1 MLVVRVVG
9 AMFEQLL
16 SPAYMPFAISFV
28 IMIGIG
34 LIEAVGLGLG
44 HLDLDAG
51 THVDGTAQTSEVTLI
66 DWLGLGDIP
75 ILIWLT
81 SLLACFTLLG
91 VAIQQIAAAMF
102 GAPLAPGLA
111 AGGALLGGLG
121 LNTLVANGLAR
132 ILPGTETTA
141 ISSDDLV
148 RRRGTIV
155 EGAARRGQP
164 ARAKVVDH
172 FGQAHY
178 VMVEPHEDG
187 DVIAQ
192 GETAL
197 LVRRE
202 GALFYALPDASTFR
216 AS

>member
-1 MLVVRVVG
+1 MLD
-9 AMFEQLL
+9 ELL

-44 HLDLDAG
+44 NLDLDAG
-51 THVDGTAQTSEVTLI
+51 MHVDGTSHGSEVTLI

-91 VAIQQIAAAMF
+91 VAIQQIAAVTF
-102 GAPLAPGLA
+102 GAPVPPGLA
-111 AGGALLGGLG
+111 AGGALVGGLI
-121 LNTLVANGLAR
+121 LNTFAANGLAR
-132 ILPGTETTA
+132 ILPGTETSA

-148 RRRGTIV
+148 RRRGTIL
-155 EGAARRGQP
+155 EGTARRGQP

-172 FGQAHY
+172 YGQAHY
-178 VMVEPHEDG
+178 VMVEPHEDS

-202 GALFYALPDASTFR
+202 GSLFFGLPDASTLR
-216 AS
+216 AL

>member
-1 MLVVRVVG
+1 ML
-9 AMFEQLL
+9 EQLL

-28 IMIGIG
+28 IMVGIG

-44 HLDLDAG
+44 QLDLDAG
-51 THVDGTAQTSEVTLI
+51 AHIDGTSQSSEVTLI

-81 SLLACFTLLG
+81 SLLACFTLIG
-91 VAIQQIAAAMF
+91 VAIQQVAAATF
-102 GAPLAPGLA
+102 GAPVAPAVA
-111 AGGALLGGLG
+111 AGGALVGGLI
-121 LNTLVANGLAR
+121 LNTFAANGLAR
-132 ILPGTETTA
+132 ILPGTETSA

-148 RRRGTIV
+148 RRRGTIL

-172 FGQAHY
+172 HGQAHY
-178 VMVEPHEDG
+178 VMVEPHEDS

-202 GALFYALPDASTFR
+202 GSLFFALPDASTLR
-216 AS
+216 AL

>member
-1 MLVVRVVG
+1 MLD
-9 AMFEQLL
+9 ELL

-44 HLDLDAG
+44 NLDLDAG
-51 THVDGTAQTSEVTLI
+51 MHVDGTSHGSEVTLI

-91 VAIQQIAAAMF
+91 VAIQQIAAVTF
-102 GAPLAPGLA
+102 GAPVPPGLA
-111 AGGALLGGLG
+111 AGGALVGGLI
-121 LNTLVANGLAR
+121 LNTFAANGLAR
-132 ILPGTETTA
+132 ILPGTETSA

-148 RRRGTIV
+148 RRRGTIL
-155 EGAARRGQP
+155 EGTARRGQP

-172 FGQAHY
+172 YGQAHY
-178 VMVEPHEDG
+178 VMVEPHEDS

-202 GALFYALPDASTFR
+202 GSLFFGLPDVSTLR